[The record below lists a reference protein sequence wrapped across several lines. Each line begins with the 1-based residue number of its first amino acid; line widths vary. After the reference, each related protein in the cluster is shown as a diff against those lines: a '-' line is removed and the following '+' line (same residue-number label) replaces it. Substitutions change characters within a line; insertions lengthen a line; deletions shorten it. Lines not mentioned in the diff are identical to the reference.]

1 MSAAYSG
8 AYGRA
13 FDPGGL
19 EPPRAAQIVAV
30 RHAGLRVLGSG
41 YRVTGDAVLTAAHV
55 VRDATSIL
63 VRFVTEDRHAVDLPA
78 RLVWEHDEADV
89 AVLSIAD
96 AAPAGG
102 LPTDAFT
109 RVRFGRAHTKV
120 DCEALGFPRFKLRGD
135 ATSGEVYRDSRHA
148 HGTITPWSNVR
159 RGSLEFIVTG
169 APNDRPEPAG
179 SAWEGMSGAAVWSGG
194 CVVGVVS
201 EQHRSEGPGTL
212 TASRVEN
219 WYQLV
224 APDRLRELGEL
235 IGLPVSV
242 GGLEQLPRPPELS
255 GGAAGREEEVIR
267 LAAAVRQQWRAEQR
281 RRRLHDP
288 YALAVR
294 FSPADSALFDAER
307 VPGFLSGREPPS
319 RLADQITQVVAGYRA
334 IESGRMVVLGEAG
347 AGKTVLLLY
356 VVIELLR
363 TRAPG
368 DPVPVIFSLGSWNPA
383 TTGLDEWL
391 CDLLVRDY
399 PDLAL
404 LVAPGVSL
412 ARALVDEDRILP
424 VLDGFDE
431 IAADLRGEALMA
443 LNESGMPLLL
453 TSRPHAYA
461 AAVRDANVRIHA
473 PCIELGDLTPD
484 DLAPYLRG
492 ERRAGADG
500 DRRADADGDRRSS
513 LWDPVLAQLR
523 EQPRSPGASNVAA
536 ALTTPLMA
544 SLARTVCGGSRG
556 AQPQDLLEVANFSD
570 SDAIQEYLLKEFVPA
585 AYHPRRTGSTNDR
598 GTGRRKRRGW
608 DLQEA
613 EHYLGHL
620 AGHLDSLSQGSASK
634 SHDLAWWELG
644 TTLPRS
650 TRTLVI
656 GLLAGL
662 AFGITTAIANVPV
675 VLVATSQ
682 GTGFALL
689 RGLLAGLLHG
699 LAAGLIFGLAYH
711 FTSEGE
717 AFRPSP
723 VRISVLGRLRTFGG
737 PRLTHGKVRPRFMIG
752 LGGGF
757 VVALALLLIDRGV
770 IEPLGLP
777 DGQGGGGF
785 RAALLFLAEISLG
798 GGLVFGLMA
807 WLETPVPP
815 RTTVRPVDLLDTNR
829 RNVMYHLLAWV
840 CVLGPVAGIIEGIQ
854 HGPVRGLAT
863 GLVFGLVSAFAGGI
877 GYGLSMTAWCQW
889 VALCRIYL
897 PLRGRLPWALV
908 AFLDDAHR
916 RGVLHR
922 SGAVYQ
928 FRHARLQ
935 DHLSRTFH
943 ERHGRT
949 PARPTRTGGKP

>member
-1 MSAAYSG
+1 MSAAYDS

-13 FDPGGL
+13 FEPGGL

-30 RHAGLRVLGSG
+30 RDAGPRVLGSG
-41 YRVTGDAVLTAAHV
+41 YLVTGDAVLTAAHV
-55 VRDATSIL
+55 VRDATSVL
-63 VRFVTEDRHAVDLPA
+63 VRLVTGDRRAVDLPA
-78 RLVWEHDEADV
+78 TLVWKHDEADV
-89 AVLSIAD
+89 AVLRIPDTARVD
-96 AAPAGG
+96 G
-102 LPTDAFT
+102 LPADAFT

-135 ATSGEVYRDSRHA
+135 AASGEVYRDSRHA

-169 APNDRPEPAG
+169 APNDRPEPEG
-179 SAWEGMSGAAVWSGG
+179 SAWEGMSGAAMWSGG

-212 TASRVEN
+212 TASRVES
-219 WYQLV
+219 WYRLV
-224 APDRLRELGEL
+224 APDRLRELCEL
-235 IGLPVSV
+235 IGLPGSV

-255 GGAAGREEEVIR
+255 GAAAGREEEVIR

-294 FSPADSALFDAER
+294 FRPADSALFDAER

-319 RLADQITQVVAGYRA
+319 QLADQITQVVAGYRA
-334 IESGRMVVLGEAG
+334 IESGRMVVIGGAG

-368 DPVPVIFSLGSWNPA
+368 DPVPVIFGLGSWNPA

-431 IAADLRGEALMA
+431 IAADLRGEALRA

-453 TSRPHAYA
+453 TSRPAAYA
-461 AAVRDANVRIHA
+461 GAVRDENVRIHA
-473 PCIELGDLTPD
+473 PGIELGDLTPD

-492 ERRAGADG
+492 ERRAD
-500 DRRADADGDRRSS
+500 ADADRRSS
-513 LWDPVLAQLR
+513 VWDPVVAQLR
-523 EQPRSPGASNVAA
+523 QQPPSPGASNVAA

-544 SLARTVCGGSRG
+544 SLARTVCGGPSGTR
-556 AQPQDLLEVANFSD
+556 PQELLNVTKFPDPE
-570 SDAIQEYLLKEFVPA
+570 AIQEHLLQEFVPA

-598 GTGRRKRRGW
+598 GTSRRKQRGW
-608 DLQEA
+608 DLREA

-620 AGHLDSLSQGSASK
+620 AGHLDRLSQGSAYR

-675 VLVATSQ
+675 VLVATPH

-723 VRISVLGRLRTFGG
+723 VRISLLGRLRTFGG

-752 LGGGF
+752 LGGGL
-757 VVALALLLIDRGV
+757 VVALALVLIDRGV

-777 DGQGGGGF
+777 DGQGGGGL

-840 CVLGPVAGIIEGIQ
+840 CVLGPVAGIIEGVQ

-889 VALCRIYL
+889 VALCRIWL

-908 AFLDDAHR
+908 AFLDDAHG

-935 DHLSRTFH
+935 DHLSRTFE
-943 ERHGRT
+943 ERHGKT
-949 PARPTRTGGKP
+949 PTRSTRTGGEL